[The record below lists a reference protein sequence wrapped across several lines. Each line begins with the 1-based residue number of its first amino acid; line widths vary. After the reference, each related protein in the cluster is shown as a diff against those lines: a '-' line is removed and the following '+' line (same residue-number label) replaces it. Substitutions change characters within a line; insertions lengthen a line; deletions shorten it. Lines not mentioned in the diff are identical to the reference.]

1 MLLAVDPVAGRVVN
15 LRQRQIRDLDGHDIA
30 QLIVE
35 EPALPTLDRRRL
47 LAAVSAALALP
58 FADPV
63 ARTRAQSRSSDRP
76 PYWPTNGWHHARPDA
91 VGLDP
96 AMFDVVSERL
106 AYEVPSLSAFTVAY
120 GGDLV
125 YESYANGVSAQQAT
139 DIWSSTKSVTS
150 AAIGIAI
157 GDGTLELASRLGDV
171 IPDRIPAG
179 VGPAVADI
187 TVEDLLRMCSGLQWS
202 GPTDYANLDNAP
214 DWVARTLALP
224 LVAAPGTAHTYN
236 SGNSHVLS
244 AVLQAATGQ
253 TLRDFSQE
261 RIFTPIG
268 VEITAWLES
277 PQGESA
283 GGWGLH
289 ITPREMANFGY
300 LYLNGGEWDGTQ
312 VVPADWVEAST
323 TFQVQPI
330 ETDDFGRGAGYGYH
344 WWLDEIEGIPA
355 FFALGYGESLIYVV
369 PDLDLVI
376 TAAIE
381 TVPPLDLPGNQARPR
396 PVIRETI
403 LPGVA
408 AARLASGMTIS

>member
-1 MLLAVDPVAGRVVN
+1 MT
-15 LRQRQIRDLDGHDIA
+15 
-30 QLIVE
+30 
-35 EPALPTLDRRRL
+35 TLDRRRL
-47 LAAVSAALALP
+47 LAALSGALTLP
-58 FADPV
+58 FAGPL
-63 ARTRAQSRSSDRP
+63 AQLDRP
-76 PYWPTNGWHHARPDA
+76 RDREEPKYWPTNGWRQTRPEA
-91 VGLDP
+91 IGLDP
-96 AMFDVVSERL
+96 DLFAVVGDRL
-106 AYEVPSLSAFTVAY
+106 AIEVPSLSAFTVAY

-125 YESYANGVSAQQAT
+125 YEYYANGFTAQRVT

-157 GDGTLELASRLGDV
+157 GDGALALGSRLGDV

-179 VGPAVADI
+179 VDPAVAGI
-187 TVEDLLRMCSGLQWS
+187 TVEDLLRMCSGLQWN

-214 DWVARTLALP
+214 DWVARTLSLP
-224 LVAAPGTAHTYN
+224 MVAAPGTAHTYN

-253 TLRDFSQE
+253 SLRQFSQE

-268 VEITAWLES
+268 VEITDWLES
-277 PQGESA
+277 PRGESA
-283 GGWGLH
+283 GGWGLFV
-289 ITPREMANFGY
+289 TPREMAKFGY
-300 LYLNGGEWDGTQ
+300 LFLHGGEWDGVQ
-312 VVPADWVEAST
+312 IVPADWVEVST

-330 ETDDFGRGAGYGYH
+330 ETDNFGRGAGYGYH
-344 WWLDEIEGIPA
+344 WWLDEIDGIPA

-369 PDLDLVI
+369 PSLDLVI

-403 LPGVA
+403 LPGIA
-408 AARLASGMTIS
+408 ASRN